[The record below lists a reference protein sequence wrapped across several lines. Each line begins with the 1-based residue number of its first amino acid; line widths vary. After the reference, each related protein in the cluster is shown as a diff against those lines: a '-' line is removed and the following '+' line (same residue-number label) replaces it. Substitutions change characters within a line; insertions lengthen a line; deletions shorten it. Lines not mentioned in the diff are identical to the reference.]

1 MSIPRWAWAVAAI
14 VALFAIGI
22 IALAGAGVYFVTR
35 QVQVRETTSARA
47 ETLFDE
53 RRLQFKKDVRPLI
66 ELDSDGDIVRSHL
79 AEAIKRRRGAKPG
92 LEALNVL
99 AWDANE
105 EKLVQIAIPFW
116 LLRLKRGPIEV
127 FSDTAGLRDAELQVT
142 VDDLE
147 ALGPSLLID
156 HRGRRGDRVLVWT
169 Q

>member
-1 MSIPRWAWAVAAI
+1 MSIPRWAWAVGAI
-14 VALFAIGI
+14 VALCLIGI

-35 QVQVRETTSARA
+35 QVQVREATPARA
-47 ETLFDE
+47 ESLFDE
-53 RRLQFKKDVRPLI
+53 RRQQFTKDVRPLI
-66 ELDSDGDIVRSHL
+66 ELDSDGDILRSHL
-79 AEAIKRRRGAKPG
+79 VEATKARHGAAPG
-92 LEALNVL
+92 VEALHVL

-127 FSDTAGLRDAELQVT
+127 FSETAGLRDADLRVT
-142 VDDLE
+142 VEDLE